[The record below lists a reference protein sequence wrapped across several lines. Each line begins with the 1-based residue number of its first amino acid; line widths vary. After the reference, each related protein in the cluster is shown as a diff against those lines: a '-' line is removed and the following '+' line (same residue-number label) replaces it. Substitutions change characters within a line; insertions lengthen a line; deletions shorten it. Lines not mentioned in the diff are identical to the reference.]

1 RAGAARR
8 LLSPRPDVRSTRP
21 AGPGARRVRARAGH
35 GHQLRGRGRATVAA
49 LTRHRRHG
57 KLPPF
62 LTVLHFQASMLRT
75 RTPKLSQI
83 QRPVTDGVERVVEEL
98 RRIVLSDLPAIGEV
112 NDHLLWARGKLFR
125 PTLLLLSH
133 RASGGGDPR
142 AVTLAAI
149 VELVHLATLVHDD
162 AVDHSVLR
170 RGMPTVNALWNH
182 QTAVI
187 MGDYLYSRSISALA
201 ELGRVE
207 FITVLSRAANEMS
220 VGELRQLSSCDAL
233 DFTESDYERLISSK
247 TASLMS
253 AACELGAASA
263 GETYRA
269 SLARYG
275 HALGM
280 AFQVVDDLLDY
291 TGTEST
297 VGKPTGQD
305 LREHKV
311 TLPLIAAMREM
322 PASGRREV
330 ERFFADPVPQEH
342 AITAI
347 SELVREHG
355 GLEYARSRA
364 DEYGRQAAE
373 ALLAVPDNEAAEA
386 LRAAVSYVVERSN

>member
-1 RAGAARR
+1 
-8 LLSPRPDVRSTRP
+8 
-21 AGPGARRVRARAGH
+21 
-35 GHQLRGRGRATVAA
+35 
-49 LTRHRRHG
+49 
-57 KLPPF
+57 
-62 LTVLHFQASMLRT
+62 MLRT

-83 QRPVTDGVERVVEEL
+83 QRPVREDVERVVDEL
-98 RRIVLSDLPAIGEV
+98 RRIVMTDFPAIGDV
-112 NDHLLWARGKLFR
+112 NDHLLWARGKLLR

-133 RASGGGDPR
+133 RVSGGGDPR

-201 ELGRVE
+201 DLGRID
-207 FITVLSRAANEMS
+207 FIAVLSRAANEMS

-233 DFTESDYERLISSK
+233 QFSEQDYNRLISSK

-253 AACELGAASA
+253 AACELGAAL
-263 GETYRA
+263 A
-269 SLARYG
+269 SEQHREPLARFG

-280 AFQVVDDLLDY
+280 AFQIVDDLLDY
-291 TGTEST
+291 TESEAV

-322 PASGRREV
+322 PESRRRDV
-330 ERFFADPVPQEH
+330 EHFFADPVPSEEGIDL
-342 AITAI
+342 ITN
-347 SELVREHG
+347 LTREHG

-364 DEYGRQAAE
+364 DDYGRLAAQ
-373 ALLAVPDNEAAEA
+373 ALLELPDSESTGS
-386 LRAAVSYVVERSN
+386 LQAAVSYVVERRN